1 MRYYGFVERGYMT
14 QLLERPN
21 CPLCQRPEDEHFHV
35 RMDEAE
41 SEAWVNNKLVCS
53 LFRSEVREMI
63 ANG

>member
-1 MRYYGFVERGYMT
+1 
-14 QLLERPN
+14 
-21 CPLCQRPEDEHFHV
+21 
-35 RMDEAE
+35 MDEAE